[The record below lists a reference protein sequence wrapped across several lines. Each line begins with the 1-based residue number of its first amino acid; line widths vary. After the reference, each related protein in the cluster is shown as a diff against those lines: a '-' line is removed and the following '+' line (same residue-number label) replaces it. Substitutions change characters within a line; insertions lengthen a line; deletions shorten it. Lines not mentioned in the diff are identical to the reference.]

1 MHRETG
7 SRGAVVLE
15 LALALPLALGL
26 IFVTL
31 ARLSGSW
38 GVVDVSDSEVAVIV
52 DYKSGGTRVVDRP
65 GVRLF
70 IPWLQEVHRFDKSPN
85 GLRLQ
90 EGDENEPGTRPRLL
104 VRARDGSSFWFKT
117 YTIQYAILPAEA
129 ALVLRDSG
137 TGDGFKQFL
146 INTFARSVLR
156 DEFGRFGV
164 DEIVDPSN
172 LRAATQR
179 SQEQLDRLLAPHG
192 IRIVELSAPNPGF
205 DPDYERAIER
215 RKVHNQQVAY
225 LAERFSGLESE
236 RARRLAEARKES
248 ELEQQ
253 EWATRLSI
261 DLLGAGEKLIQ
272 AQGEAE
278 SEYEKK
284 VEAGRSARAKK
295 LAQAQGRRATILAEV
310 SGLREEIGA
319 FEAGGEILVRRELV
333 NRLAGI
339 PFKLAPFFTDTARGA
354 RSERMGLAPEVEGT
368 R

>member
-1 MHRETG
+1 MYRDTR

-26 IFVTL
+26 IYATL
-31 ARLSGSW
+31 AMLAGTRGL
-38 GVVDVSDSEVAVIV
+38 VEVSDSEVAVVV
-52 DYKSGGTRVVDRP
+52 DYRSGQVRVVDQP
-65 GVRLF
+65 GIRLF
-70 IPWLQEVHRFDKSPN
+70 IPWLQEVHRFDKSPDE
-85 GLRLQ
+85 LRLQ
-90 EGDENEPGTRPRLL
+90 EGDVEEPGTRPRLL

-117 YTIQYAILPAEA
+117 YTIQYALRPEEA
-129 ALVLRDSG
+129 ARVLRDSG
-137 TGDGFKQFL
+137 PGDGFKGFL

-156 DEFGRFGV
+156 DEFGRYGV
-164 DEIVDPSN
+164 DEIVDPAN
-172 LRAATQR
+172 LSEATRR
-179 SQEQLDRLLAPHG
+179 SHEQLDRLLAPHG
-192 IRIVELSAPNPGF
+192 LRVVELSAPNPGF

-225 LAERFSGLESE
+225 LAERLTGLEPE

-261 DLLGAGEKLIQ
+261 DLLGAEEKLIQ

-278 SEYEKK
+278 AEFEKK
-284 VEAGRSARAKK
+284 VESGRAARAKK
-295 LAQAQGRRATILAEV
+295 LAQAQGRRASILAEV
-310 SGLREEIGA
+310 NGLQEEIAA

-339 PFKLAPFFTDTARGA
+339 PFKLAPYSTQGA
-354 RSERMGLAPEVEGT
+354 RSKLMSLEPEVEGT